1 MLESRRR
8 RVRLRARLAGEWSMI
23 SLPILAIAWDHDGP
37 RYVTWLSISWKKTR
51 LDMVASDAVPACWG
65 RAHHAV

>member
-8 RVRLRARLAGEWSMI
+8 RVRLRAHLAGEWSMI
-23 SLPILAIAWDHDGP
+23 SLAILAIAWDLDGP

-51 LDMVASDAVPACWG
+51 LDMVTSDAVLACWG